1 MLTVTFL
8 VSIVILIISTILYIT
23 GMVQLARKNPRGRG
37 TMTTGFGLWLL
48 AIIVASVLFGFFS
61 V

>member
-8 VSIVILIISTILYIT
+8 VSLFILIISTILYIT
-23 GMVQLARKNPRGRG
+23 GMVQLARKNPKGRG
-37 TMTTGFGLWLL
+37 IMTTGFGFWLL